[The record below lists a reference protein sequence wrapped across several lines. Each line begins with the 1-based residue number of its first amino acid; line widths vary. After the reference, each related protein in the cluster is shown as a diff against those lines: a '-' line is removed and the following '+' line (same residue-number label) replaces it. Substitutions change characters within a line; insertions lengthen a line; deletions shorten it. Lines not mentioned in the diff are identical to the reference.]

1 MNVSI
6 LITEKKKSAGDQK
19 EKGKRKNS
27 KKNEGDSVHQREST
41 LKVQ

>member
-6 LITEKKKSAGDQK
+6 LITEKKIGGRS
-19 EKGKRKNS
+19 KGKRKNS
-27 KKNEGDSVHQREST
+27 EKNEGDSVHLREST